1 MKIWKISSEFGKI
14 RLWIL
19 KKLNKGEMTAGQIAE
34 CFDMSKPSITHHL
47 NILKNADLV
56 QSEKRG
62 QFVVYTLN
70 TTVVQ
75 DVIGWFYEFMYRGGN
90 HEN

>member
-1 MKIWKISSEFGKI
+1 MNKAFQALADPT
-14 RLWIL
+14 RRTIL
-19 KKLNKGEMTAGQIAE
+19 KNLNKGEMTAGQIAD

-47 NILKNADLV
+47 NILKNADLI

-70 TTVVQ
+70 TMTIQ
-75 DVIGWFYEFMYRGGN
+75 KLLNDYFSMFYK
-90 HEN
+90 

>member
-1 MKIWKISSEFGKI
+1 MNKVFQALADPT
-14 RLWIL
+14 RRTIL

-75 DVIGWFYEFMYRGGN
+75 DVIGLIYQFMYRGGN

>member
-1 MKIWKISSEFGKI
+1 
-14 RLWIL
+14 
-19 KKLNKGEMTAGQIAE
+19 MTAGQIAA

-47 NILKNADLV
+47 NILKNADLI

-70 TTVVQ
+70 TTVISMMLSV
-75 DVIGWFYEFMYRGGN
+75 GFMNLRIESN
-90 HEN
+90 TKR

>member
-1 MKIWKISSEFGKI
+1 VNKAFQALADPT
-14 RLWIL
+14 RRTIL
-19 KKLNKGEMTAGQIAE
+19 KKLNKGEMTAGQIAA

-47 NILKNADLV
+47 NILKNANLI

-70 TTVVQ
+70 TTVIG
-75 DVIGWFYEFMYRGGN
+75 DVVGWFYEFGYRL
-90 HEN
+90 

>member
-1 MKIWKISSEFGKI
+1 MNKVFQALADPT
-14 RLWIL
+14 RRTIL

-34 CFDMSKPSITHHL
+34 RFDMSKPSITHHL

>member
-1 MKIWKISSEFGKI
+1 MNKAFQALADPT
-14 RLWIL
+14 RRTIL
-19 KKLNKGEMTAGQIAE
+19 KKLNKGEMTAGQIAD

-47 NILKNADLV
+47 NILKNADLI

-70 TTVVQ
+70 TTVIR
-75 DVIGWFYEFMYRGGN
+75 DVLGWFYEFTHRI
-90 HEN
+90 

>member
-1 MKIWKISSEFGKI
+1 
-14 RLWIL
+14 
-19 KKLNKGEMTAGQIAE
+19 MTAGQIAD

-90 HEN
+90 HESK